1 MQRQPGDAI
10 VVRRSIRFIGKI
22 VMGPS
27 SKTLLVFLPLG
38 ASPGALIGK
47 TRTTATTASPRTN
60 PTTAH
65 VTLSAATA
73 PTTAGS
79 GASSA
84 VIREAQAG
92 HKPPGDRDTGVSG
105 IEQQKSHARR
115 QGRHGRW

>member
-27 SKTLLVFLPLG
+27 SKTLLVFLLLG

-73 PTTAGS
+73 PPRPDPALL
-79 GASSA
+79 
-84 VIREAQAG
+84 
-92 HKPPGDRDTGVSG
+92 
-105 IEQQKSHARR
+105 RR
-115 QGRHGRW
+115 